1 MFETERLL
9 HRPITRDDLELLIE
23 MRSDAEVNKYLGG
36 TRLQNRERI
45 AQRMEFYLDCLEKN
59 GYGMCLMIWKETNE
73 PIGWSGLQPL
83 EDTGEMEVGY
93 GMIRKF
99 WGRGVGYETALG
111 WLRYGFE
118 TVGLERIV
126 AVAIPENTGSWR
138 IMEKCGMKYEKTED
152 HYGEEC
158 VFYAVSRDE
167 FMRKQAEKAGSED
180 I

>member
-9 HRPITRDDLELLIE
+9 HRPMTRDDLELLIE

-36 TRLQNRERI
+36 TRLQNPERI
-45 AQRMEFYLDCLEKN
+45 AERMKFYLDCLEQN
-59 GYGMCLMIWKETNE
+59 GYGMCVMIWKETNE

-83 EDTGEMEVGY
+83 EDTGETEVGY

-99 WGRGVGYETALG
+99 WGRGVGYETAMG

-138 IMEKCGMKYEKTED
+138 IMEKCGMKFEKTED

-158 VFYAVSRDE
+158 VFYGISRDE
-167 FMRKQAEKAGSED
+167 FLQKQAEKAGSGD